1 MCSSDLRAFWFY
13 LLNNGVVRGG
23 VANSDSHTLTENV
36 IGTPRTLIWSDNT
49 VDDFDLASF
58 DQAMRDGKMIGT
70 NGPILVTTV
79 SGPGEEWTPSTAAIQ
94 PSADDRLTITVDS
107 APWVPVEEIRVIVNG
122 EVVQHL
128 TDGIANATDPF
139 AKKGT
144 NRFYTTIPLTDILPA
159 EGDAWIVVEAGTAL
173 ADQDDLDCDG
183 IPDTGD
189 NEIGRAHV

>member
-1 MCSSDLRAFWFY
+1 MLFRS
-13 LLNNGVVRGG
+13 
-23 VANSDSHTLTENV
+23 
-36 IGTPRTLIWSDNT
+36 
-49 VDDFDLASF
+49 
-58 DQAMRDGKMIGT
+58 
-70 NGPILVTTV
+70 
-79 SGPGEEWTPSTAAIQ
+79 AAIQ

-189 NEIGRAHV
+189 NDGDGDIDADDVDTDGDLDVDADDLANPPTADEAGCLDVTGPLAEPPTPERGTPAWYFRQVNPNKGYPMSFTNPFLIDRDGDGEFTGVPR